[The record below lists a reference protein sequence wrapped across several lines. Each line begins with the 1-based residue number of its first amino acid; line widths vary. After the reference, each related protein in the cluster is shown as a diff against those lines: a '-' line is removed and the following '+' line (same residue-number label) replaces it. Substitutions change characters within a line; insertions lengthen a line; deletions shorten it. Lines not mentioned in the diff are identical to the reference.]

1 MKIIECIPNFSD
13 ARRPEVVE
21 AIINSVAQVP
31 NVHVLDRHSDMDHNR
46 TVLTFIGD
54 PVGVE
59 EAAYQ
64 GIAKAVELIDLNHH
78 QGEHPRLGAADVVPF
93 VPISDVTMQECV
105 EIARR
110 LSKRVADNL
119 GIPVYLYEEA
129 SARPDRVNLE
139 DIRRGE
145 YEGIKETIATDPYRE
160 PDFGPK
166 VMGPAGAVVIG
177 ARQPLIAYNIY
188 LNTPDVSVAEKI
200 ARRVRNSSGG
210 FHFVKGMGVLVNGLA
225 QVSMNLTNYQR
236 SPMAQVTEFVR
247 REAQRY
253 GVGIHHSEIVG
264 LVPNRAIIN
273 AGRYYLQ
280 LDGFEHEQLLEN
292 RLFSQQDNQA
302 GGSQVSFLDRVA
314 EGTTAPGGGSA
325 AAYAGALGSA
335 LAVMVARL
343 TTGKAKYK
351 EVEEECWQAI
361 EKGENLRKQLTEAI
375 ELDAKSFEGIIVAR
389 RLPRDTEESIRIRD
403 QAIMEASF
411 NAAVVPFHSAEMCL
425 EVMKLALRMAQI
437 GNINAISDAASGV
450 YQARA
455 GLEAAFLNVEINLI
469 GYETESSAIKLLE
482 NAREL
487 KRESE
492 SIVVELRTLLKE
504 RSGL

>member
-21 AIINSVAQVP
+21 AIINAVAQIP
-31 NVHVLDRHSDMDHNR
+31 SVHVLDRHSDIDHNR

-54 PVGVE
+54 PAGVE

-129 SARPDRVNLE
+129 AVRPDRKNLE
-139 DIRRGE
+139 DIRQGE

-166 VMGPAGAVVIG
+166 IMGPAGGVVIG

-188 LNTPDVSVAEKI
+188 LNTPDVSIAEKI

-253 GVGIHHSEIVG
+253 GVGIHHTEIVG
-264 LVPNRAIIN
+264 LVPSRALIN

-292 RLFSQQDNQA
+292 RLFSEQENQ
-302 GGSQVSFLDRVA
+302 GGDGQISFLDRVA

-343 TTGKAKYK
+343 TIGKAKYK
-351 EVEEECWQAI
+351 DVEEECWQTI
-361 EKGENLRKQLTEAI
+361 EQGEELRSQLTEAI

-389 RLPRDTEESIRIRD
+389 RLPRDTEENIQIRD
-403 QAIMEASF
+403 KAIMEASF
-411 NAAVVPFHSAEMCL
+411 RAAEVPLHSAEMCL
-425 EVMKLALRMAQI
+425 QVMKLALRMAQI
-437 GNINAISDAASGV
+437 GNLNAISDAASGV
-450 YQARA
+450 YQAKA
-455 GLEAAFLNVEINLI
+455 GLEAASLNVKINLI
-469 GYETESSAIKLLE
+469 GYENEERAIHLLE
-482 NAREL
+482 QARVLQGKSEEIVSEL
-487 KRESE
+487 Q
-492 SIVVELRTLLKE
+492 TLLKE
-504 RSGL
+504 RAGL

>member
-21 AIINSVAQVP
+21 AIINAVAQIP
-31 NVHVLDRHSDMDHNR
+31 SVHVLDRHSDMDHNR

-54 PVGVE
+54 PAGVE

-129 SARPDRVNLE
+129 SVRPDRVNLE

-145 YEGIKETIATDPYRE
+145 YEGIKATIATDPYRE
-160 PDFGPK
+160 PDFGPR

-188 LNTPDVSVAEKI
+188 LTTPDVSIAEKI

-264 LVPNRAIIN
+264 LMPSRAIIN

-280 LDGFEHEQLLEN
+280 LDGFEHDQLLEN
-292 RLFSQQDNQA
+292 RLFSEQENQS
-302 GGSQVSFLDRVA
+302 GSSQVSFLDRVA

-325 AAYAGALGSA
+325 AAYAGALGAA

-351 EVEEECWQAI
+351 DVDEECWRAI
-361 EKGENLRKQLTEAI
+361 EQGEELRKQLTEAI

-389 RLPRDTEESIRIRD
+389 RLPRDTEENSQLRD
-403 QAIMEASF
+403 KAIMEASF
-411 NAAVVPFHSAEMCL
+411 TAATVPLHSAEMCL

-437 GNINAISDAASGV
+437 GNLNAISDAASGV

-455 GLEAAFLNVEINLI
+455 GLEAAYLNVEINLL
-469 GYETESSAIKLLE
+469 GYEVESQAIELLQQ
-482 NAREL
+482 AREL
-487 KRESE
+487 RNESE
-492 SIVVELRTLLKE
+492 KMVTELHTLLKD

>member
-54 PVGVE
+54 PAGVE

-119 GIPVYLYEEA
+119 GLPVYLYEEA

-145 YEGIKETIATDPYRE
+145 FEGIKETIATDPYRE

-188 LNTPDVSVAEKI
+188 LNTPDVSIAEKI

>member
-119 GIPVYLYEEA
+119 GLPVYLYEEA

>member
-54 PVGVE
+54 PAGVE

-145 YEGIKETIATDPYRE
+145 FEGIKETIATDPYRE

-188 LNTPDVSVAEKI
+188 LNTPDVSIAEKI

-253 GVGIHHSEIVG
+253 GVGVHHSEIVG
-264 LVPNRAIIN
+264 LVPNKAIIN

>member
-54 PVGVE
+54 PAGVE

-119 GIPVYLYEEA
+119 GLPVYLYEEA

-361 EKGENLRKQLTEAI
+361 EKGEYLRKQLTEAI

>member
-21 AIINSVAQVP
+21 AIINAVASVP
-31 NVHVLDRHSDMDHNR
+31 NVHVLDRHSDLDHNR

-54 PVGVE
+54 PAGVE

-64 GIAKAVELIDLNHH
+64 GIAKAVELIDLNDH

-110 LSKRVADNL
+110 LSKRVADSL

-129 SARPDRVNLE
+129 SVRPDRVNLE

-145 YEGIKETIATDPYRE
+145 YEGIKATIATDPYRE

-166 VMGPAGAVVIG
+166 VMGPAGGVVIG
-177 ARQPLIAYNIY
+177 AREPLIAYNIF
-188 LNTPDVSVAEKI
+188 LNTPDVSIAEKI

-210 FHFVKGMGVLVNGLA
+210 FHFVKGMGVLVDGLA
-225 QVSMNLTNYQR
+225 QVSMNLTNYRR

-253 GVGIHHSEIVG
+253 GVGIHHTEIVG
-264 LVPNRAIIN
+264 LVPSRAIIN
-273 AGRYYLQ
+273 AGRYFLQ

-292 RLFSQQDNQA
+292 RLFTQQDSQT
-302 GGSQVSFLDRVA
+302 GDSQVNFLDRVA

-325 AAYAGALGSA
+325 AAYAGALGAA

-351 EVEEECWQAI
+351 DVEEECWQAI
-361 EKGENLRKQLTEAI
+361 EKGEELRKKLTEAI
-375 ELDAKSFEGIIVAR
+375 ELDAKSFEGILIAR
-389 RLPRDTEESIRIRD
+389 RLPRDTEENSKIREN
-403 QAIMEASF
+403 AIMQASF
-411 NAAVVPFHSAEMCL
+411 TAAEVPLNSAAMCL
-425 EVMKLALRMAQI
+425 QVMKLALRMAQI
-437 GNINAISDAASGV
+437 GNLNAISDAASGV
-450 YQARA
+450 FQARA
-455 GLEAAFLNVEINLI
+455 GLEAAFLNVEINLL
-469 GYETESSAIKLLE
+469 GYENETVAAGLLRDARDLRQESEGILT
-482 NAREL
+482 EL
-487 KRESE
+487 K
-492 SIVVELRTLLKE
+492 TLLKS
-504 RSGL
+504 RAGL

>member
-1 MKIIECIPNFSD
+1 MKIIECIPNFSE

-21 AIINSVAQVP
+21 AIIDTIAQVP
-31 NVHVLDRHSDMDHNR
+31 SVHVLDRHSDMDHNR

-54 PVGVE
+54 PAGVE

-64 GIAKAVELIDLNHH
+64 GIAKAVELIDLNYH

-93 VPISDVTMQECV
+93 VPISDVTMQECI

-110 LSKRVADNL
+110 LSKRVADSL
-119 GIPVYLYEEA
+119 GIPVYLYEDA
-129 SARPDRVNLE
+129 AVRSDRKNLE

-145 YEGIKETIATDPYRE
+145 YEKIKETIATDAYRE

-177 ARQPLIAYNIY
+177 SRQPLIAYNIY
-188 LNTPDVSVAEKI
+188 LNTPDVSIAEKI

-210 FHFVKGMGVLVNGLA
+210 FHFVKGMGVMVNGLA

-264 LVPNRAIIN
+264 LVPSRAIIN

-292 RLFSQQDNQA
+292 RLFSEQESQ
-302 GGSQVSFLDRVA
+302 GGNTQVSFLDRVA
-314 EGTTAPGGGSA
+314 EGTSAPGGGSA

-351 EVEEECWQAI
+351 DTEEECWQTI
-361 EKGENLRKQLTEAI
+361 EKGEVLRKQLTEAI
-375 ELDAKSFEGIIVAR
+375 ELDAKSFEGIIAAR
-389 RLPRDTEESIRIRD
+389 RLPRDTEENAQIRD
-403 QAIMEASF
+403 KAIMEASF
-411 NAAVVPFHSAEMCL
+411 TAAAVPLQTAEMCL

-437 GNINAISDAASGV
+437 GNLNAISDAASGV

-455 GLEAAFLNVEINLI
+455 GLEAALLNVEINLM
-469 GYETESSAIKLLE
+469 GYEGENRAIVLLQQ
-482 NAREL
+482 ARAL

-492 SIVVELRTLLKE
+492 ELILELQALMKTRA
-504 RSGL
+504 GL

>member
-21 AIINSVAQVP
+21 AIINAVAQVP
-31 NVHVLDRHSDMDHNR
+31 GVHVLDRHSDMDHNR

-54 PVGVE
+54 PAGVE

-64 GIAKAVELIDLNHH
+64 GIAKAVELIDLNQHK
-78 QGEHPRLGAADVVPF
+78 GEHPRLGAADVVPF

-110 LSKRVADNL
+110 LSKRVADGL

-160 PDFGPK
+160 PDFGPR

-188 LNTPDVSVAEKI
+188 LNTPDVSIAEKI

-264 LVPNRAIIN
+264 LLPSRALIN

-292 RLFSQQDNQA
+292 RVFSEQENQS
-302 GGSQVSFLDRVA
+302 GNSQVSFLDRVA

-325 AAYAGALGSA
+325 AAYAGALGAA

-351 EVEEECWQAI
+351 EVEGECWLAI
-361 EKGENLRKQLTEAI
+361 DKGEELRKQLTDAI

-389 RLPRDTEESIRIRD
+389 RLPRDTEEDIQIRD
-403 QAIMEASF
+403 KAIMEASF
-411 NAAVVPFHSAEMCL
+411 TAAAVPLHSAEMCL
-425 EVMKLALRMAQI
+425 QVMKLAYRMAQI
-437 GNINAISDAASGV
+437 GNLSAISDAASGV

-455 GLEAAFLNVEINLI
+455 GLEAAFLNVEINLL
-469 GYETESSAIKLLE
+469 GYETESRAIALLG

-487 KRESE
+487 KQESE
-492 SIVVELRTLLKE
+492 TIIVQLQTLLTE
-504 RSGL
+504 RAGL

>member
-1 MKIIECIPNFSD
+1 MKIIECIPNFSE

-21 AIINSVAQVP
+21 AIIDTIAQVP
-31 NVHVLDRHSDMDHNR
+31 SVHVLDRHSDMDHNR

-54 PVGVE
+54 PAGVE

-64 GIAKAVELIDLNHH
+64 GIAKAVELIDLNYH

-93 VPISDVTMQECV
+93 VPISDVTMQECI

-110 LSKRVADNL
+110 LSKRVADSL
-119 GIPVYLYEEA
+119 GIPVYLYEDA
-129 SARPDRVNLE
+129 AVRSDRKNLE

-145 YEGIKETIATDPYRE
+145 YEKIKETIATDPYRE

-188 LNTPDVSVAEKI
+188 LNTPDVSIAEKI

-210 FHFVKGMGVLVNGLA
+210 FHFVKGMGVMVNGLA

-264 LVPNRAIIN
+264 LVPSRAIIN

-280 LDGFEHEQLLEN
+280 LEGFEHEQLLEN
-292 RLFSQQDNQA
+292 RLFSEQESQ
-302 GGSQVSFLDRVA
+302 GGNTQVSFLDRVA
-314 EGTTAPGGGSA
+314 EGTSAPGGGSA

-343 TTGKAKYK
+343 TIGKAKYK
-351 EVEEECWQAI
+351 DIEEECWQTI
-361 EKGENLRKQLTEAI
+361 EKGEVLRKQLTEAI
-375 ELDAKSFEGIIVAR
+375 ELDAKSFEGIIAAR
-389 RLPRDTEESIRIRD
+389 RLPRDTEENAQIRD
-403 QAIMEASF
+403 EAIMEASF
-411 NAAVVPFHSAEMCL
+411 TAAAVPLQTAEMCL

-437 GNINAISDAASGV
+437 GNLNAISDAACGV

-455 GLEAAFLNVEINLI
+455 GLEAALLNVEINLM
-469 GYETESSAIKLLE
+469 GYEGENRAIVLLQQ
-482 NAREL
+482 ARAL

-492 SIVVELRTLLKE
+492 KLILELQALMKTRV
-504 RSGL
+504 GL